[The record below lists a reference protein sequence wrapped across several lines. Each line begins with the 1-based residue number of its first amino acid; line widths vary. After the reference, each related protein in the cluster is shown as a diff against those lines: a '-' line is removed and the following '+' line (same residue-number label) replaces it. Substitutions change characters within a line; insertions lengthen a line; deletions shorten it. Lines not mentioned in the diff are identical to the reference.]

1 MFKNKKISYFFI
13 MIPLLLLLL
22 LGIYFG
28 AKFFNQYLENKVLQK
43 SFKDA
48 TLLDKYELTVLN
60 EILTCSLLHNKN
72 TDAMCKAN
80 QQKRSVLL
88 NTLKDAK
95 PQFKQGQKSVD
106 ALNNGSCQK
115 KIDNFESYIG
125 KKKLAAISGPF
136 LHNLNDK
143 IKSQK
148 LKYLIKL
155 YTEVSDAIYA
165 SELEKFLV
173 SYYVT
178 TKVPVS
184 MMNTIFWDKIN
195 QSSVFPKDDSTELV
209 ENNQLFTTLKNDTY
223 YALLSK
229 IDDMRIA
236 ILTGNIN
243 KATSKGDWVNILVK
257 KLTYLENFQGTVTKE
272 IDTLFTKKIDDS
284 LSMLL
289 FSLVLAF
296 LAMSA
301 LLLVYIKMRNEK
313 RDEAIFVEAF
323 NKMNALI
330 PRKVKE
336 TSIMKK
342 ALSKAETKEYYYE
355 YMYEGVELLQNNLKS
370 AMNDSKEKTH
380 FLSTLSHEIRT
391 PLNGIIGFTKLLRD
405 MGVTSDQEEFLS
417 LIEGSSQNL
426 ISIVND
432 ILDLSKMDADKMKLE
447 NVSFNIV
454 KTIEST
460 VSRFVQ
466 QADQKDIELGIF
478 IDPFLPHHYFGDAT
492 KLSQVLTNLISN
504 ALKFT
509 QSYGKINVF
518 VQSVG
523 EEGDEAQIK
532 FAVNDSGIGLSD
544 DERQNIFNAFA
555 QANNGL
561 RIDQN
566 GTGLGLAISR
576 QMVALMGGKLDVT
589 SKLNQGS
596 SFYFTLTLKRD
607 NSKETKPAPN
617 FSGVEVGLALPVR
630 GLKRQLDT
638 NLETYMRYLGVTF
651 TIYYYEDLFEG
662 MGFVNLPDIMIF
674 DHHYARLDGELEM
687 CLSLDCK
694 SVLLTNAVLYPR
706 INRDIH
712 SFDDILFRPVG
723 LNKCIRILSNVRE
736 IETETEELEDIES
749 LKTVASF
756 EGLSALVA
764 DDNDINRKLIKI
776 ILEKLGLDVVL
787 ANDGNEA
794 VAQYEK
800 RKFDIIFMDIEMPG
814 LDGVEA
820 TKQIL
825 AHEMKQGLSHVPIV
839 ALTANAV
846 LGDEEYYLSM
856 GMDAYTKKPLD
867 VEILKQIIKD
877 ECVDKKKTKENE
889 EEEDIVSVVVN
900 EDSIIEKGTNAFP
913 ENNEIIDIISEE
925 EINHIKEN
933 IPSGNLSKNNP
944 ALEIEDMILD
954 QKVETETE
962 IETEIEIID
971 IDKILND
978 AKKIEEDTHRSIGL
992 K

>member
-60 EILTCSLLHNKN
+60 EILTCNLLHNKN
-72 TDAMCKAN
+72 TDAMCKTN
-80 QQKRSVLL
+80 QQKRSTLL
-88 NTLKDAK
+88 TALKDVN

-125 KKKLAAISGPF
+125 KKNLAAISSPF
-136 LHNLNDK
+136 LYNLNDK

-148 LKYLIKL
+148 LKHLIKL

-173 SYYVT
+173 SYYVAT
-178 TKVPVS
+178 QVPVS

-195 QSSVFPKDDSTELV
+195 QSSVFPKDDST
-209 ENNQLFTTLKNDTY
+209 TLKNDTY

-229 IDDMRIA
+229 IDEMRIT
-236 ILTGNIN
+236 ILTGNIK

-257 KLTYLENFQGTVTKE
+257 KLTYLENFKDTVTKE
-272 IDTLFTKKIDDS
+272 IDALFAKKIDDTFT
-284 LSMLL
+284 MLL
-289 FSLVLAF
+289 FSLMLAF
-296 LAMSA
+296 LAMLA

-336 TSIMKK
+336 TSLMNKMLRK
-342 ALSKAETKEYYYE
+342 GETKEYYYE
-355 YMYEGVELLQNNLKS
+355 YMYEGVEILQNNLKS
-370 AMNDSKEKTH
+370 AMDDSKEKTH

-405 MGVTSDQEEFLS
+405 MGVTSDQEEFLA

-432 ILDLSKMDADKMKLE
+432 ILDLSKMDADKMKIE
-447 NVSFNIV
+447 DAAFNIV

-523 EEGDEAQIK
+523 EEGDETQIK

-596 SFYFTLTLKRD
+596 SFYFTLTFKRD

-617 FSGVEVGLALPVR
+617 FSGVDVGLALPVR

-638 NLETYMRYLGVTF
+638 NLETYMRYLGVNF

-712 SFDDILFRPVG
+712 QFDDILFRPVG
-723 LNKCIRILSNVRE
+723 LNKCIRILRNVRE
-736 IETETEELEDIES
+736 IETETETEELEDIES
-749 LKTVASF
+749 LKTVKSF

-794 VAQYEK
+794 LAQYKK
-800 RKFDIIFMDIEMPG
+800 RKFDIIFMDIEMPE

-820 TKQIL
+820 AKQIL
-825 AHEMKQGLSHVPIV
+825 AYEVQEDLSHVPIV

-846 LGDEEYYLSM
+846 LGDEEYYLSV

-867 VEILKQIIKD
+867 IEVLKQIIKD
-877 ECVDKKKTKENE
+877 ECVDKQKTKENE
-889 EEEDIVSVVVN
+889 EEEDIVSVVDYKEES
-900 EDSIIEKGTNAFP
+900 EDSINDKNTSKSKDE
-913 ENNEIIDIISEE
+913 NEIIDIISEE
-925 EINHIKEN
+925 EINHIQGN
-933 IPSGNLSKNNP
+933 VPSGNLSKNNT
-944 ALEIEDMILD
+944 ALEIEDIISD
-954 QKVETETE
+954 QKTETETE
-962 IETEIEIID
+962 AEIEIID
-971 IDKILND
+971 IDKVLED
-978 AKKIEEDTHRSIGL
+978 AKKSEEDTHRRIGL